1 MITQRRIAAVIVLS
15 VALISNRPLF
25 SQTTSP
31 QANSSTSSGQNAQT
45 SPDQD
50 INLLRQDIRSQ
61 KKQMIASNMNLTDA
75 EAEKFWPIY
84 DQYTAELVKINNA
97 KYDAIKQYAQNY
109 DTLSDAQAV
118 SLMQQVIGVDQQVAQ
133 LRQKYGP
140 IVGKVL
146 PGKKTAL
153 FFQLDRR
160 LVMLIDL
167 QLAAAIPLVG
177 TGQ

>member
-1 MITQRRIAAVIVLS
+1 MITQRRIAAVIVVS

-25 SQTTSP
+25 SQTASP

-61 KKQMIASNMNLTDA
+61 KKQMIASTMNLTDS

-109 DTLSDAQAV
+109 GTLSDAQAV
-118 SLMQQVIGVDQQVAQ
+118 SLMQQVIGVDLSYLAFDQ
-133 LRQKYGP
+133 Y
-140 IVGKVL
+140 I
-146 PGKKTAL
+146 AL
-153 FFQLDRR
+153 NRSS
-160 LVMLIDL
+160 V
-167 QLAAAIPLVG
+167 
-177 TGQ
+177 